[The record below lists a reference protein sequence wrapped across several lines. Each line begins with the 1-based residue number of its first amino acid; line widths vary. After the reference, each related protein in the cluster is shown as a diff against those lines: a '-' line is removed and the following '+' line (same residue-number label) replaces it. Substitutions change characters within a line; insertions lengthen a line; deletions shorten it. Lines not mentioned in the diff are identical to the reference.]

1 MQALKNIA
9 TLSQTVK
16 CDMDM
21 QRNYLLKDLNELVL
35 TKFSWGTLGWVGTTK
50 LLKQKFQALKLA
62 TLL

>member
-1 MQALKNIA
+1 
-9 TLSQTVK
+9 
-16 CDMDM
+16 M